1 MAQFSTESMR
11 PPGSILA
18 GNQYGSEEDPD
29 YLGKMD
35 FSKNALTRKSL
46 MVIPV
51 PRL

>member
-35 FSKNALTRKSL
+35 FIKNALLRRPL
-46 MVIPV
+46 MGTPV